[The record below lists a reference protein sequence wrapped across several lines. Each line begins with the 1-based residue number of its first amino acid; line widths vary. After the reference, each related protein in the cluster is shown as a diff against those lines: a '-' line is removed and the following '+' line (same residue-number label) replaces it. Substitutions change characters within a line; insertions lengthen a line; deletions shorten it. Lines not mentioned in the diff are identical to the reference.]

1 MRTIKV
7 IGLLAFC
14 FSLFAEVHGQQ
25 VYQWRGP
32 NREGIYPE
40 KDLLKSWP
48 ASGPQLLWSVD
59 MLGTGYSS
67 PVIAGDKLYIN
78 GEINKVSHLFVFD
91 LSGKLLWKYA
101 NGPEFYGEGYS
112 ANFPGARSAPTIYD
126 GLVYISSGMGRMACL
141 DANSGAEKWAVNMSD
156 LGGQINMFGYS
167 ESLLVDET
175 KVYCYPGGKDA
186 NIMALDR
193 MTGKPVWTS
202 KALGDPVSFC
212 SPMMIKLP
220 ERTEIRKIRN
230 IETGALEDKLAK
242 HPELNILVTLS
253 HGFLQGVDAKTGE
266 LLWSHKEDS
275 VKLEGEHCNT
285 PIYADGFIYSISGDD
300 KGNGAY
306 KLQLMPDGK
315 SIKEVWRNNKVL
327 NALGGFV
334 KIENRIYTSSK
345 DNKLKVLDTET
356 GQITESL
363 SGMKGNLIAADN
375 LLFCYADNGYINL
388 IKGIGSKLEV
398 AGKFKITKGEK
409 EHFSHPVIANGTMYV
424 RHGNTLMA
432 YQVK

>member
-1 MRTIKV
+1 MRTIKI

-14 FSLFAEVHGQQ
+14 FCLFAEVHGQQ

-32 NREGIYPE
+32 NRDGIYPE
-40 KDLLKSWP
+40 KDLLKTWS
-48 ASGPQLLWSVD
+48 AAGPQLLWSVD

-91 LSGKLLWKYA
+91 LNGKLLWKYA
-101 NGPEFYGEGYS
+101 NGSEFYGEGYS
-112 ANFPGARSAPTIYD
+112 ANFPGARSAPTVYN
-126 GLVYISSGMGRMACL
+126 GLVYICSGMGRIACL
-141 DANSGAEKWAVNMSD
+141 DAISGAEKWAVNVSD
-156 LGGQINMFGYS
+156 LGGQINMFGNS
-167 ESLLVDET
+167 ESLLVDES
-175 KVYCYPGGKDA
+175 KVYCYPGGKET

-193 MTGKPVWTS
+193 LTGKPVWTS

-212 SPMMIKLP
+212 SPMMIKLQ
-220 ERTEIRKIRN
+220 ERTGRREVRN
-230 IETGALEDKLAK
+230 IETGEFLSKTTK
-242 HPELNILVTLS
+242 YSPLNILVTLS
-253 HGFLQGVDAKTGE
+253 KEYLLGINAENGE
-266 LLWSHKEDS
+266 LLWSHKQDS

-285 PIYADGFIYSISGDD
+285 PIYADGFIYSVSGDD

-306 KLQLMPDGK
+306 KLQLSPDGK
-315 SIKEVWRNNKVL
+315 SIKEVWRNSQVL
-327 NALGGFV
+327 NPLGGFV
-334 KIENRIYTSSK
+334 KIGNRIYTSSK

-356 GQITESL
+356 GQVTESL

-375 LLFCYADNGYINL
+375 LLFFYADNGYINL

-409 EHFSHPVIANGTMYV
+409 EHFSHPVIANGVMYV

>member
-14 FSLFAEVHGQQ
+14 FCLFTEIQGQP
-25 VYQWRGP
+25 VFQWRGP
-32 NREGIYPE
+32 NRDGIYPE
-40 KDLLKSWP
+40 KDLLKTWP
-48 ASGPQLLWSVD
+48 AAGPQLLWSVD
-59 MLGTGYSS
+59 VLGTGYSS

-78 GEINKVSHLFVFD
+78 GEINKVSHLFVFG
-91 LSGKLLWKYA
+91 LNGKLLWKYA

-112 ANFPGARSAPTIYD
+112 ANFPGARSAPTVYN
-126 GLVYISSGMGRMACL
+126 GLVYICSGMGRIACL
-141 DANSGAEKWAVNMSD
+141 DAVSGAEKWAVKLSD
-156 LGGQINMFGYS
+156 LGGQINMFGNS
-167 ESLLVDET
+167 ESLLVDES
-175 KVYCYPGGKDA
+175 KVYCYPGGKET

-220 ERTEIRKIRN
+220 ARN
-230 IETGALEDKLAK
+230 IFITVSYNNLLGL
-242 HPELNILVTLS
+242 
-253 HGFLQGVDAKTGE
+253 DAKTGD
-266 LLWSHKEDS
+266 LLWSYKQDS

-285 PIYADGFIYSISGDD
+285 PIFADGFIYGVSGDD

-306 KLQLMPDGK
+306 KLQLSPDGK
-315 SIKEVWRNNKVL
+315 SIKEVWRNSQVL
-327 NALGGFV
+327 NPLGGFV
-334 KIENRIYTSSK
+334 KIGNRIYTSSK
-345 DNKLKVLDTET
+345 DNKLKVVDTEN
-356 GQITESL
+356 GQVTESL

-375 LLFCYADNGYINL
+375 LLFFYADNGYINL
-388 IKGIGSKLEV
+388 VKGIGSKLEV

-409 EHFSHPVIANGTMYV
+409 EHFSHPVIASGTMYV

>member
-375 LLFCYADNGYINL
+375 LLFFYADNGYINL